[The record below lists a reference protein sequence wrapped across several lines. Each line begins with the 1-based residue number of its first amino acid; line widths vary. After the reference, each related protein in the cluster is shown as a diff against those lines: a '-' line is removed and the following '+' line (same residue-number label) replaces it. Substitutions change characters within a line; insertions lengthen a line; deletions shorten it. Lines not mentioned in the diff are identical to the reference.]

1 MPKSL
6 TDALK
11 GVPLAMCALAAMAA
25 PWSQVQAGRAIDE
38 RRAADPQGEV
48 EIVNVSGSV
57 QVDGWDRNE
66 VEVGGTAGDGV
77 DRVDLTGAGNR
88 TSIHVV
94 SRNVHS
100 WGADGEARLVIH
112 VPARSAVT
120 VSLVSADFKTT
131 GVQGGLKLQS
141 VSGGVSGDVGGDVH
155 ASTVSGDVR
164 LTARSAKRTE
174 VKTIS
179 GDIQLAGAGG
189 EVYITTVSGK
199 SVIEAGEVSRGRFKS
214 ISGDMTVAL
223 ALSADGQIDAESVS
237 GDLGFKFA
245 AVPAA
250 EFDVQSFS
258 GDIENCFGPKPAQ
271 AQFGPGSRLQFANG
285 SSHAHV
291 QIATK
296 SGDVRLCTQKARAA
310 AAAGDTP
317 EGALSPPVQMRVA
330 QAGRS
335 PLRVPYVF

>member
-25 PWSQVQAGRAIDE
+25 PWSQVQAGKAIDE

-66 VEVGGTAGDGV
+66 VEVGGTAGDSI
-77 DRVDLTGAGNR
+77 DRVEVTGAGNR

-94 SRNVHS
+94 SHTVHR
-100 WGADGEARLVIH
+100 WGADGEARLIIH
-112 VPARSAVT
+112 VPARSALT

-131 GVQGGLKLQS
+131 GVQGDLKLQS
-141 VSGGVSGDVGGDVH
+141 VSGSVSGDVGGDVH
-155 ASTVSGDVR
+155 ASTVSGD
-164 LTARSAKRTE
+164 
-174 VKTIS
+174 
-179 GDIQLAGAGG
+179 
-189 EVYITTVSGK
+189 
-199 SVIEAGEVSRGRFKS
+199 
-214 ISGDMTVAL
+214 
-223 ALSADGQIDAESVS
+223 LS
-237 GDLGFKFA
+237 FKFA
-245 AVPAA
+245 AAPAA

-258 GDIENCFGPKPAQ
+258 GDIKNCFGPKAAQ
-271 AQFGPGSRLQFANG
+271 AHFGPGSRLQSANG

-296 SGDVRLCTQKARAA
+296 SGDVRLCTKGSS
-310 AAAGDTP
+310 AAAGAAG
-317 EGALSPPVQMRVA
+317 GAQMRVA

-335 PLRVPYVF
+335 PLRVPYVY